1 MNADDLPTLRDELE
15 AHGLWANKGLGQHF
29 LLDLNITRRIAKTAG
44 DIAGKPVIEI
54 GPGPGGLTRALLEA
68 GADPLIVI
76 EKDPRFV
83 PLLEP
88 LIEWSEGKL
97 QIFQGD
103 ALNVD
108 ESSLLT
114 PPPQAGEVAN
124 PRESEGN
131 GRGTCASVVSNLPY
145 NVGTPLLVKWLK
157 AGAWRGDMTLM
168 FQKEV
173 AQRIVAKPGSDA
185 YGRLAVLAQARCTAR
200 LEFTVPA
207 RAFTPPP
214 KIASAIVRLTDLADP
229 YPHLDALERVTGA
242 AFGQRRKML
251 RAALRSLTPDAE
263 DLLRTADITPTA
275 RAEEI
280 DQAGFR
286 RLADAWIRKAPA

>member
-1 MNADDLPTLRDELE
+1 MNADDLPTLRDELQ

-68 GADPLIVI
+68 GADPLIVV

-88 LIEWSEGKL
+88 LIAWSEGKL
-97 QIFQGD
+97 QIVQGD

-108 ESSLLT
+108 ESTLLT
-114 PPPQAGEVAN
+114 PPPQAGEVVN
-124 PRESEGN
+124 PRESEGS
-131 GRGTCASVVSNLPY
+131 GRGRYASIVSNLPY

-157 AGAWRGDMTLM
+157 AGAWRGDMILM

-185 YGRLAVLAQARCTAR
+185 YGRLAVLAQARCNAR
-200 LEFTVPA
+200 LEFVVGP

-229 YPHLDALERVTGA
+229 YPHLDALERVTAA

-251 RAALRSLTPDAE
+251 RAALRSLTPDTEELLGAAE
-263 DLLRTADITPTA
+263 LTPTA

-286 RLADAWIRKAPA
+286 RLADAWIKKAPA

>member
-1 MNADDLPTLRDELE
+1 MNAAELPTLRDELE

-29 LLDLNITRRIAKTAG
+29 LLDLNITRRIARTAG
-44 DIAGKPVIEI
+44 DLAGKPVIEV
-54 GPGPGGLTRALLEA
+54 GPGPGGLTRALLET
-68 GADPLIVI
+68 GAQVTAI
-76 EKDPRFV
+76 EKDSRFL

-88 LIEWSEGKL
+88 LIEWSEGRL
-97 QIFQGD
+97 RIVSGD
-103 ALNVD
+103 ALEVD
-108 ESSLLT
+108 EAALVDG
-114 PPPQAGEVAN
+114 ARA
-124 PRESEGN
+124 
-131 GRGTCASVVSNLPY
+131 AMISNLPY

-185 YGRLAVLAQARCTAR
+185 YGRLAVLAQARCDAR

-214 KIASAIVRLTDLADP
+214 KIASAIVTLRDRADP
-229 YPHLDALERVTGA
+229 YPHLDALERVTAA

-251 RAALRSLTPDAE
+251 RSALRALTPAAE
-263 DLLRTADITPTA
+263 ALLEAASIPPTA
-275 RAEEI
+275 RAEEL

-286 RLADAWIRKAPA
+286 RLAEAWRQA

>member
-1 MNADDLPTLRDELE
+1 MSEDLPSLREQLE
-15 AHGLWANKGLGQHF
+15 AHDLWANKGLGQHF
-29 LLDLNITRRIAKTAG
+29 LLDMNITRRIARAAG
-44 DIAGKPVIEI
+44 AIAGEPVLEV

-68 GADPLIVI
+68 GANPLVVI
-76 EKDPRFV
+76 EKDSRFL

-88 LIEWSEGKL
+88 LIDWSGGRL
-97 QIFQGD
+97 RIIHGD
-103 ALNVD
+103 ALDAD
-108 ESSLLT
+108 EAAL
-114 PPPQAGEVAN
+114 VAN
-124 PRESEGN
+124 TRA
-131 GRGTCASVVSNLPY
+131 RVVSNLPY

-173 AQRIVAKPGSDA
+173 AQRIVAKPGQDA
-185 YGRLAVLAQARCTAR
+185 YGRLAVLAQARCDCR
-200 LEFTVPA
+200 LEFIVPA

-214 KIASAIVRLTDLADP
+214 KIASAIVRLTDRADP
-229 YPHLDALERVTGA
+229 YVDLNALERVTAA

-251 RAALRSLTPDAE
+251 RSALKSLTSDAE
-263 DLLRTADITPTA
+263 TLLEAADLEPTA

-286 RLADAWIRKAPA
+286 RLADAWLART

>member
-1 MNADDLPTLRDELE
+1 MNADDLPTLRDELQ

-97 QIFQGD
+97 QIVQGD

-108 ESSLLT
+108 ESKL
-114 PPPQAGEVAN
+114 AAH
-124 PRESEGN
+124 
-131 GRGTCASVVSNLPY
+131 ASVVSNLPY

-173 AQRIVAKPGSDA
+173 AH
-185 YGRLAVLAQARCTAR
+185 CR

-214 KIASAIVRLTDLADP
+214 KIASAIVRLTALTDP

-263 DLLRTADITPTA
+263 DLLRAADITPTA
-275 RAEEI
+275 RAEEV

-286 RLADAWIRKAPA
+286 RLADAWRLSATA

>member
-1 MNADDLPTLRDELE
+1 VLSE
-15 AHGLWANKGLGQHF
+15 AK
-29 LLDLNITRRIAKTAG
+29 R
-44 DIAGKPVIEI
+44 
-54 GPGPGGLTRALLEA
+54 
-68 GADPLIVI
+68 
-76 EKDPRFV
+76 
-83 PLLEP
+83 
-88 LIEWSEGKL
+88 
-97 QIFQGD
+97 
-103 ALNVD
+103 
-108 ESSLLT
+108 
-114 PPPQAGEVAN
+114 
-124 PRESEGN
+124 
-131 GRGTCASVVSNLPY
+131 RGTCASVVSNLPY

-157 AGAWRGDMTLM
+157 AGPWRGDMTLM

-173 AQRIVAKPGSDA
+173 AQRIVAKPGSHA
-185 YGRLAVLAQARCTAR
+185 YGRLAVLAQARCNAR
-200 LEFTVPA
+200 LEFVVGP

-229 YPHLDALERVTGA
+229 YPHLDALERVTAA

-286 RLADAWIRKAPA
+286 RLAEAWRLKASA

>member
-44 DIAGKPVIEI
+44 DIAGKTVIEI

-97 QIFQGD
+97 QIVQGD

-108 ESSLLT
+108 EAALLT
-114 PPPQAGEVAN
+114 PAPQAGDA
-124 PRESEGN
+124 RESEGS
-131 GRGTCASVVSNLPY
+131 GRGTYASVVSNLPY

-157 AGAWRGDMTLM
+157 AGPWRGDMTLM

-173 AQRIVAKPGSDA
+173 AQRIVAKPGSRA
-185 YGRLAVLAQARCTAR
+185 YGRLAVLAQARCNAR
-200 LEFTVPA
+200 LEFVVGP

-229 YPHLDALERVTGA
+229 YPHLDALERVTAA

-286 RLADAWIRKAPA
+286 RLAEAWRLKASA

>member
-1 MNADDLPTLRDELE
+1 MNDLPPIREWLE
-15 AHGLWANKGLGQHF
+15 REGLWANKGLGQHF
-29 LLDLNITRRIAKTAG
+29 LLDMNITRRIARAAG
-44 DIAGKPVIEI
+44 DLAGKAVIEV

-76 EKDPRFV
+76 EKDARFR

-88 LIEWSEGKL
+88 LAEWSSGRL
-97 QIFQGD
+97 HIVQGD
-103 ALNVD
+103 ALAADEKALVD
-108 ESSLLT
+108 G
-114 PPPQAGEVAN
+114 AA
-124 PRESEGN
+124 
-131 GRGTCASVVSNLPY
+131 AHIVSNLPY

-157 AGAWRGDMTLM
+157 AGAWRGAMTLM

-173 AQRIVAKPGSDA
+173 AQRIVAKPGDNA
-185 YGRLAVLAQARCTAR
+185 YGRLAVLAQARCEAR
-200 LEFTVPA
+200 LAFTVPA

-214 KIASAIVRLTDLADP
+214 RIDSAVVTLVDRADP
-229 YPHLDALERVTGA
+229 YPHLDALEQVSGA

-251 RAALRSLTPDAE
+251 RSALRALTPDAE
-263 DLLRTADITPTA
+263 ALLARAGIAPTA

-286 RLADAWIRKAPA
+286 ALADAWRGRAT

>member
-1 MNADDLPTLRDELE
+1 MNADDLPTLRAELE
-15 AHGLWANKGLGQHF
+15 AHGLWANKSLGQHF
-29 LLDLNITRRIAKTAG
+29 LLDLNITRRIAKLAG
-44 DIAGKPVIEI
+44 DIAGKAVIEI
-54 GPGPGGLTRALLEA
+54 GPGPGGLTRALLET

-76 EKDPRFV
+76 EKDARFL

-88 LIEWSEGKL
+88 LVAWSEGRL
-97 QIFQGD
+97 RIVHGD
-103 ALNVD
+103 ALDVD
-108 ESSLLT
+108 EVALLYG
-114 PPPQAGEVAN
+114 PPAPSPANATLPAGAPAVHII
-124 PRESEGN
+124 
-131 GRGTCASVVSNLPY
+131 SNLPY

-157 AGAWRGDMTLM
+157 AGAWRGEMILM

-185 YGRLAVLAQARCTAR
+185 YGRLAVLAQARCDAR
-200 LEFTVPA
+200 LEFIVGP

-229 YPHLDALERVTGA
+229 YPHLAALERVTAA

-251 RAALRSLTPDAE
+251 RSALRALTPDAE
-263 DLLRTADITPTA
+263 ALLREAELEPTA

-286 RLADAWIRKAPA
+286 RLADAWRKTR

>member
-1 MNADDLPTLRDELE
+1 MNADELPTLRDELE

-29 LLDLNITRRIAKTAG
+29 LLDLNITRRIARTAG
-44 DIAGKPVIEI
+44 ELAGKQVIEV

-68 GADPLIVI
+68 GAYVIAI
-76 EKDPRFV
+76 EKDPRFL
-83 PLLEP
+83 PLLAP
-88 LIEWSEGKL
+88 LIEWSEGRL
-97 QIFQGD
+97 HIVQGD
-103 ALNVD
+103 ALEV
-108 ESSLLT
+108 EEAALLQYGPPASRRHAPALAGGT
-114 PPPQAGEVAN
+114 PAVHI
-124 PRESEGN
+124 
-131 GRGTCASVVSNLPY
+131 VSNLPY

-185 YGRLAVLAQARCTAR
+185 YGRLAVIAQARCDAR

-214 KIASAIVRLTDLADP
+214 KIASAIVRLTNRADP
-229 YPHLDALERVTGA
+229 YPHLDVLERVTAA

-251 RAALRSLTPDAE
+251 RSALRALTPEAE
-263 DLLRTADITPTA
+263 PLLRAAGLDPTA
-275 RAEEI
+275 RAEDI
-280 DQAGFR
+280 DQQGFR
-286 RLADAWIRKAPA
+286 RLAEAWRATA